1 MGTEMPGIRLSKMTR
16 SEADAMP
23 QGNSQVHNTVILQ
36 LLCVKTPQLWHER
49 KKGRGHLERT
59 QGPLEGVGCTTDPLP
74 LAKTE
79 TVVDSGMRAQAL
91 HYSGTPTVS
100 GSASP

>member
-1 MGTEMPGIRLSKMTR
+1 
-16 SEADAMP
+16 MP

-36 LLCVKTPQLWHER
+36 LLCVETPQLWHER
-49 KKGRGHLERT
+49 KKRRGHLKRT
-59 QGPLEGVGCTTDPLP
+59 QGPLEGHGCTTDPLP

-79 TVVDSGMRAQAL
+79 AVVDSGMSAQAL
-91 HYSGTPTVS
+91 RYSGTPTGS